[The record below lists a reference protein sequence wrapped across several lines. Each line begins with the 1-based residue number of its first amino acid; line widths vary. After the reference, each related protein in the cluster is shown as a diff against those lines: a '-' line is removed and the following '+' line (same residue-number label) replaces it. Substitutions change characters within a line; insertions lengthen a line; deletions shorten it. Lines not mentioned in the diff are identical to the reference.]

1 MLRERL
7 SKPARSSNS
16 AEVRV
21 FKLDY
26 DAVMAKVR
34 DYARKLVDGGLAE
47 LVVLIG
53 SLAKGTY
60 TPFSDMVI
68 VVRESA
74 EKPVDRIPRY
84 IDPSLPLDVE
94 PLVFTV
100 DEFIQTLRTK
110 PLFAAEVAENGL
122 FLAGD
127 RSMLQKTAEPSR
139 S

>member
-1 MLRERL
+1 M

-26 DAVMAKVR
+26 DAVMGKVR

-60 TPFSDMVI
+60 TPFSDIDLVI

-74 EKPVDRIPRY
+74 EKTVDRIPRY

-110 PLFAAEVAENGL
+110 PLFRAEVAENGL

-127 RSMLQKTAEPSR
+127 RSMLQKTAETSR

>member
-1 MLRERL
+1 M
-7 SKPARSSNS
+7 
-16 AEVRV
+16 

-26 DAVMAKVR
+26 DAVMGKVR

-60 TPFSDMVI
+60 TPFSDIDLVI

-110 PLFAAEVAENGL
+110 PLFRAEVTENGL

-127 RSMLQKTAEPSR
+127 RSMLQKTAESSR

>member
-1 MLRERL
+1 M

-60 TPFSDMVI
+60 TPFSDIDLVI

>member
-1 MLRERL
+1 M

-26 DAVMAKVR
+26 DAVMGKVR

-110 PLFAAEVAENGL
+110 PLFAAEVTENGL

-127 RSMLQKTAEPSR
+127 R
-139 S
+139 